1 MPLFIT
7 QGRYSADAYRGLLGA
22 PDDRREAVS
31 HLLEAGGA
39 KLVDMYF
46 TFGENDFLLISEA
59 PSLDALLSILMASA
73 AGGRVTDLK
82 TVPAVSTAEA
92 KAAME
97 KAGDIRKAYHR
108 PGG

>member
-1 MPLFIT
+1 MPLFVT
-7 QGRYSADAYRGLLGA
+7 TGRYSAEAYHGLVNA

-59 PSLDALLSILMASA
+59 PSLEAIVSILMASA
-73 AGGRVTDLK
+73 ASGRVRSLK
-82 TVPAVSTAEA
+82 TVPAISTADA
-92 KAAME
+92 KAAMQ
-97 KAGDIRKAYHR
+97 KAGEIRDSYRR